1 MRRHSIALLAAT
13 VLAAGTVVTC
23 PPPIPIR
30 SADDDQVFVVGEAI
44 MAGDADD
51 EPGRVEASPADAQN
65 AGGVKADVDTSCSDQ
80 SYALKTWK
88 VAGTLT
94 WLYNADGAPPAVANT
109 ALQAIT
115 NAGNT
120 VAKGANR
127 CGLPTTFTTVYKYG
141 GAATVKPQ
149 VASDLTCTGNDGKSV
164 TGWGSLPPKVLAY
177 TCTFFNSKGAVI
189 ASDLLIDNVAYT
201 WFTTMPAGCAGQLYD
216 LETTMTHERLHTA
229 GLAHVDQTRNAAQ
242 TMTPASAP
250 CDTSR
255 RLLGA
260 GDYAGLKAAG
270 TVR

>member
-1 MRRHSIALLAAT
+1 M
-13 VLAAGTVVTC
+13 AGVPGSEGTA
-23 PPPIPIR
+23 PEEELH
-30 SADDDQVFVVGEAI
+30 VVGEAI
-44 MAGDADD
+44 YAADVD
-51 EPGRVEASPADAQN
+51 DAQY
-65 AGGVKADVDTSCSDQ
+65 AGATVPRDDTSCSDS

-88 VAGTLT
+88 VAGTLN
-94 WLYNADGAPPAVANT
+94 WLYNGDGVPPAVAST
-109 ALQAIT
+109 ALGAIT
-115 NAGNT
+115 ASGDT

-127 CGLPTTFTTVYKYG
+127 CGLPASFTTVYKYAG
-141 GAATVKPQ
+141 TTTAKPQ
-149 VASDLTCTGNDGKSV
+149 VASDLTCTGNDNKSV

-177 TCTFFNSKGAVI
+177 TCTYFNSKGVVI
-189 ASDLLIDNVAYT
+189 ATDLLIDNVAYT
-201 WFTTMPAGCAGQLYD
+201 WFTTKPATCSGQLYD

-270 TVR
+270 TQ